1 MGDFMEMRESFRGP
15 FVEMA
20 RQRQKRIAEL
30 VGGQGDDAAELRSA
44 ASELHCLSGEA
55 SMLDFARVADLAR
68 AAEVA
73 ARKADRGQLRDLVL
87 DLHSAIEAVAKE
99 GAS

>member
-1 MGDFMEMRESFRGP
+1 MEMRESFRGP

-20 RQRQKRIAEL
+20 RQRQRRIAEL
-30 VGGQGDDAAELRSA
+30 VGGQGDEAPELRSA

-55 SMLDFARVADLAR
+55 SMLDFSRVADLAR

-73 ARKADRGQLRDLVL
+73 VGKGDRGQLL
-87 DLHSAIEAVAKE
+87 DLIDDLHAAIEAVAKE
-99 GAS
+99 GTP